1 MINISSPPKCSGSNL
16 SAKEKYA
23 ERMKK
28 LRDLHMKRNE
38 ARKINHQEV
47 VDEDRR
53 YIRFCNVLG
62 KVHILRIMHNFCSKK
77 LHTYY
82 MKLVKFILALI
93 IRAKEPKNMEA
104 RKRRAEYILKEEEMK
119 AECIAAGRDWNI
131 EKLR

>member
-1 MINISSPPKCSGSNL
+1 
-16 SAKEKYA
+16 
-23 ERMKK
+23 
-28 LRDLHMKRNE
+28 MKRNE

-47 VDEDRR
+47 VDEDKR
-53 YIRFCNVLG
+53 YKVIFLFSMIEVVCYNPTHNVE
-62 KVHILRIMHNFCSKK
+62 VFSH
-77 LHTYY
+77 
-82 MKLVKFILALI
+82 MKLLKTFTSI

>member
-1 MINISSPPKCSGSNL
+1 
-16 SAKEKYA
+16 
-23 ERMKK
+23 MKK

-47 VDEDRR
+47 VDEDKRWES
-53 YIRFCNVLG
+53 NPPQVLS
-62 KVHILRIMHNFCSKK
+62 F
-77 LHTYY
+77 
-82 MKLVKFILALI
+82 LI